1 MKDRGA
7 SPTDGPVPHVPTIAR
22 SLAKAPLGTR
32 LRASIQRIRHIVRK
46 EFIQIVRNKQNF
58 RFIIIAPL
66 FQLIVFGSAS
76 RLDIRTIDTVV
87 ADMDRS
93 MLSRQVAEAFSRSGY
108 FRIVAQVTSY
118 KDVDWYLKKGE
129 ASIALLIPP
138 DLERRIQA
146 NRTAQ
151 VGVLVDGVETITAGT
166 VSGYAQSI
174 LLRFS
179 LDILS
184 LRTNRMQ
191 GNLFESATPH
201 LIVPEVTDA
210 TRAWF
215 NPNLDSKNFFVP
227 GVLVL
232 IILAFAI
239 VVTTAVIVREKE
251 IGTIEQLM
259 VCPITRLELILG
271 KTIPCFLME
280 LAVLA
285 VITPLALLLYDI
297 PFRGSYVFFF
307 VTFIIFLITA
317 SGIGMTISSFCKTQ
331 QQAILSSFMFLQPAV
346 LLSGYAFPIEN
357 MPEVVQYMTYLN
369 PLRYFIV
376 IVRGVFLK
384 GTGWEVLWP
393 QVIPIV
399 LMGVFY
405 IALASRLLQKRAD

>member
-1 MKDRGA
+1 MNNSGT
-7 SPTDGPVPHVPTIAR
+7 SPNDGPVP
-22 SLAKAPLGTR
+22 KAPTRVQALRNALLGPR
-32 LRASIQRIRHIVRK
+32 MKMSIQRIRHIVRK

-76 RLDIRTIDTVV
+76 RMDIRTIDTVV

-93 MLSRQVAEAFSRSGY
+93 TLSRQVVEAFSRSGY
-108 FRIVAQVTSY
+108 FRIVAQVSSY
-118 KDVDWYLKKGE
+118 DQVDWYLKKGE
-129 ASIALLIPP
+129 ASIAILIPP

-146 NRTAQ
+146 NRTVE

-166 VSGYAQSI
+166 VAGYAQSI

-184 LRTNRMQ
+184 SRTSKMQ
-191 GNLFESATPH
+191 GNLFQSITPH
-201 LIVPEVTDA
+201 LIVPEITDA
-210 TRAWF
+210 SRAWF

-239 VVTTAVIVREKE
+239 VLTSAVIVREKE

-271 KTIPCFLME
+271 KTIPCFVME
-280 LAVLA
+280 VAVLLI
-285 VITPLALLLYDI
+285 ITPLALVLYDI
-297 PFRGSYVFFF
+297 PFRGSYLFFF
-307 VTFIIFLITA
+307 GTFVIFLITS

-331 QQAILSSFMFLQPAV
+331 QQAILTSFMFLQPAV

-399 LMGVFY
+399 VMGVFY

>member
-1 MKDRGA
+1 MNDSGT
-7 SPTDGPVPHVPTIAR
+7 SPNDAPVQHAPTRVQALR
-22 SLAKAPLGTR
+22 NALLGSR
-32 LRASIQRIRHIVRK
+32 MRMSIQRIRHIVRK

-76 RLDIRTIDTVV
+76 RMDIRTIDTVV
-87 ADMDRS
+87 ADTDRS
-93 MLSRQVAEAFSRSGY
+93 TLSRQVVEAFSRSGY
-108 FRIVAQVTSY
+108 FRIVAQVSSY
-118 KDVDWYLKKGE
+118 DDVDWYLKKGE
-129 ASIALLIPP
+129 ASIAILIPP

-146 NRTAQ
+146 NRTAE
-151 VGVLVDGVETITAGT
+151 VGVLVDGVETTTAGT

-184 LRTNRMQ
+184 SRTNQMQ
-191 GNLFESATPH
+191 GNLFQSTTPY
-201 LIVPEVTDA
+201 LIVPEITDA
-210 TRAWF
+210 SRAWF

-239 VVTTAVIVREKE
+239 VLTSAVIVREKE

-271 KTIPCFLME
+271 KTIPCFVME
-280 LAVLA
+280 VAVLLI
-285 VITPLALLLYDI
+285 ITPLALVLYDI
-297 PFRGSYVFFF
+297 PFRGSYLFFF
-307 VTFIIFLITA
+307 GTFVLFLITSSA
-317 SGIGMTISSFCKTQ
+317 IGMTISSFCKTQ
-331 QQAILSSFMFLQPAV
+331 QQAILTSFMFLQPAV

-399 LMGVFY
+399 VMGVFY
-405 IALASRLLQKRAD
+405 IALASRLLQKRAN